1 LLSILAWI
9 LGLLT
14 LAVALGIVYQFA
26 GTRRD
31 RRIHPPPGRMIDLG
45 SHKLHIYEA
54 GREGP
59 TILLESGL
67 MSTILSWTELQRE
80 LSKSFRV
87 VSYDRAGLGWSE
99 RGPMP
104 RTAERIVDELH
115 LALDKAGIGPPYI
128 LLGHSFGGLTMQLFA
143 ARYPKE
149 VTGMVLIDAVVPAEW
164 DPPSEQDARNSR
176 VGAKVCRRAAVLARI
191 GVIRLVVALLNSPL
205 KNVAGHLVRLIS
217 RGTPSNSGTV
227 SSPWFFALPPNER
240 AMAAVFW
247 IQPQFALTIA
257 SQLENLPL
265 SAKQAAEY
273 ENFCDKKVVFLSAG
287 SASVR
292 RKEGHAAIA
301 ARLPL
306 GEHVV
311 VGESNHWIMQNH
323 PQLVIRAI
331 QSILSESDQQPTS
344 ASAGAA
350 QED

>member
-1 LLSILAWI
+1 MLFILAWI
-9 LGLLT
+9 LGLLV
-14 LAVALGIVYQFA
+14 LAVALGIVYQVA

-99 RGPMP
+99 VGPMP

-115 LALDKAGIGPPYI
+115 LALDKAGIAPPYI
-128 LLGHSFGGLTMQLFA
+128 LVGHSFGGLTMQLFA

-176 VGAKVCRRAAVLARI
+176 VGAKVCRRAAVLARL
-191 GVIRLVVALLNSPL
+191 GVIRLVAALLNSPL

-247 IQPQFALTIA
+247 IQPKFALTIA

-265 SAKQAAEY
+265 SAKQVARY
-273 ENFCDKKVVFLSAG
+273 ENFCEKKVLFLSAG

-311 VGESNHWIMQNH
+311 LGESNHWIMQNH
-323 PQLVIRAI
+323 PELVIRAI
-331 QSILSESDQQPTS
+331 QSILSESDQQPTG
-344 ASAGAA
+344 ASAGSA
-350 QED
+350 QEA